1 MDNIDNPTPAPA
13 SELSD
18 LQQQIDSLR
27 HVVVSALVLI
37 IVLSGG
43 INLYLLRQV
52 SYSRKDLAV
61 VQAQAGPVINEYLT
75 NSGPQMD
82 LFIGRLAEYSR
93 VHPDFH
99 DISLRYGLDKV
110 TNSPLPASRA
120 LAPASTP
127 AKK

>member
-13 SELSD
+13 PDLSN

-37 IVLSGG
+37 VVLSGG
-43 INLYLLRQV
+43 LNLYLLRQV
-52 SYSRKDLAV
+52 SYTRKDLAV
-61 VQAQAGPVINEYLT
+61 VQSQAGPIINEYIT

-82 LFIGRLAEYSR
+82 LFISRLADYGR
-93 VHPDFH
+93 QHPDFH

-110 TNSPLPASRA
+110 TNAPTTK
-120 LAPASTP
+120 APAP
-127 AKK
+127 APAP